1 MASVNAYPTFSADI
15 SNYIQKK
22 TLPLVQRQLIA
33 YQFGDMLR
41 LPKQRG
47 TIYTASRYD
56 RINLPFAPLSE
67 GIPPVGE
74 SLVLVQVNAVAQQWG
89 DTVTVTDVAD
99 FTIEHPLF
107 KKAIELVAL
116 QMSETLERNTFNNLL
131 AGTQINYVNTRGAR
145 ASLLSTDVLNPHEVN
160 RAFGALITIGAP
172 MFNGI
177 SGEDQK
183 MPADKPHMSSKDPRA
198 FEHFVA
204 MVHPF
209 VEQDMRENPTV
220 VTAWQYSDVNKL
232 YNNELGYWG
241 GMRWCRSNMIPF
253 FTGVTAPTTSPS
265 ASNGS
270 YTANTT
276 GGLLATGTYYLQITG
291 SVTQNGY
298 EQRVGIVSTG
308 ISVTGPNGSISVTT
322 PNVAGFT
329 WNVYLSTST
338 SPANL
343 GVTSGGPNSGP
354 LAGQAVQLNGNT
366 TYVINSVGSARVPP
380 AAPAAGVSVFPT
392 FIIGKSA
399 YGQVMLDDPKFSYL
413 SGGDKSDPLNQLRVV
428 GWKVMYGTILLN
440 QNFFMRI
447 ESSSAFSAT
456 FG

>member
-1 MASVNAYPTFSADI
+1 
-15 SNYIQKK
+15 
-22 TLPLVQRQLIA
+22 
-33 YQFGDMLR
+33 MLR

-74 SLVLVQVNAVAQQWG
+74 SLTLVQVNAVAQQWG

-116 QMSETLERNTFNNLL
+116 QMSETHERNTFNNLL
-131 AGTQINYVNTRGAR
+131 AGTQVNYVNTRGAR
-145 ASLLSTDVLNPHEVN
+145 ASLLTTDVMNPHEVN

-183 MPADKPHMSSKDPRA
+183 MPAGKPHMSDKDPRA

-253 FTGVTAPTTSPS
+253 FTGVTAPTTSVN
-265 ASNGS
+265 ATNGS
-270 YTANTT
+270 YAVNAT
-276 GGLLATGTYYLQITG
+276 GGLLATNTYYLQITG

-298 EQRVGIVSTG
+298 EQRVGIVTTG

-322 PNVAGFT
+322 PNVAGYT
-329 WNVYLSTST
+329 WNIYLSTAT

-343 GVTSGGPNSGP
+343 GVTSGGPSSGP

-366 TYVINSVGSARVPP
+366 TYTITNVGSARVPP

-428 GWKVMYGTILLN
+428 GWKCMYGTILLN
-440 QNFFMRI
+440 NNFFMRI
-447 ESSSAFSAT
+447 ESSSAFSAA

>member
-1 MASVNAYPTFSADI
+1 
-15 SNYIQKK
+15 
-22 TLPLVQRQLIA
+22 
-33 YQFGDMLR
+33 
-41 LPKQRG
+41 
-47 TIYTASRYD
+47 
-56 RINLPFAPLSE
+56 
-67 GIPPVGE
+67 
-74 SLVLVQVNAVAQQWG
+74 
-89 DTVTVTDVAD
+89 
-99 FTIEHPLF
+99 
-107 KKAIELVAL
+107 
-116 QMSETLERNTFNNLL
+116 
-131 AGTQINYVNTRGAR
+131 
-145 ASLLSTDVLNPHEVN
+145 
-160 RAFGALITIGAP
+160 
-172 MFNGI
+172 
-177 SGEDQK
+177 
-183 MPADKPHMSSKDPRA
+183 
-198 FEHFVA
+198 
-204 MVHPF
+204 
-209 VEQDMRENPTV
+209 
-220 VTAWQYSDVNKL
+220 VNKL

-253 FTGVTAPTTSPS
+253 FTGVTAPTTTAN

-270 YTANTT
+270 YAVNTT

-298 EQRVGIVSTG
+298 EQRVGIVSAG

-343 GVTSGGPNSGP
+343 GATSGGPNSGP

-366 TYVINSVGSARVPP
+366 TYVITNVGSARVPP

>member
-1 MASVNAYPTFSADI
+1 MANVNVSPTFSADI

-107 KKAIELVAL
+107 KKAIELTAM
-116 QMSETLERNTFNNLL
+116 QMAETLERNTFNNLM
-131 AGTQINYVNTRGAR
+131 AGAQVNYVNSRGAR
-145 ASLLSTDVLNPHEVN
+145 ASIVSTDVLNPHEVN
-160 RAFGALITIGAP
+160 RAFGALVTIGAP
-172 MFNGI
+172 MYDGRME
-177 SGEDQK
+177 EDQK
-183 MPADKPHMSSKDPRA
+183 IAAGKPSKASADPRA
-198 FEHFVA
+198 FEHYVA
-204 MVHPF
+204 MIHPL

-241 GMRWCRSNMIPF
+241 GMRWCHSNMIPYF
-253 FTGVTAPTTSPS
+253 VGAAAPTGTPS

-270 YTANTT
+270 YTANST
-276 GGLLATGTYYLQITG
+276 GGALATNTSSLQIVG
-291 SVTQNGY
+291 AVQQNGY
-298 EQRVGIVSTG
+298 EQRISQVSSG
-308 ISVTGPNGSISVTT
+308 ISVTGPNGSVTVTT
-322 PNVAGFT
+322 PNIAGYV
-329 WNVYLSTST
+329 WNLYLDTAT
-338 SPANL
+338 SPAHL
-343 GVTSGGPNSGP
+343 GQGSGGPNSGP
-354 LAGQAVQLNGNT
+354 LAGQSVQIPSNT
-366 TYVINSVGSARVPP
+366 TVTITAVGAARVPP
-380 AAPAAGVSVFPT
+380 AAPASGVTVFPT
-392 FIIGKSA
+392 FIFGKSA

-447 ESSSAFSAT
+447 ESSSAFSAS